1 MGLTA
6 AGIGSGLDVESLISQ
21 MVTLQKSPLK
31 ALQSAASSLDTQIS
45 AYGKLKSLMS
55 TLNDASRDLAKKET
69 WQTTSAATSNSAVT
83 VSVTDATALPGTS
96 DVVVE
101 ALARGQS
108 QASAL
113 LDASATFGGTLT
125 LTVGKTNP
133 VPTEIK
139 IAPDTS
145 DASMED
151 VVKAINAAGA
161 GVTASIMTNAD
172 GKQRLVLRSQNTGEE
187 AKFSVSASGGNGN
200 LDALATGAPQSV
212 MQEAQNARIKLNGI
226 TVESASNEFKSV
238 LPGLSISVSQVSET
252 PTSVTVKTDK
262 EALKKSLQTFMDAY
276 NALNDMLSASTK
288 YDAESKTAGTLQGD
302 STAVSMT
309 NSLRTAVAGTVTK
322 MKDGAEESI
331 DGVNRLSELGI
342 QIAKGG
348 KISFGTST
356 TDKAKLEKALDNPD
370 SLKALFVGSGSTGQ
384 GNTQGLAVR
393 MLVLTKGMTD
403 FEGTFDTKT
412 NSLNAQKKSNTKAQE
427 RVNDQATAFEA
438 RMRAQY
444 TALDTKM
451 ASLST
456 LSTYMSQQVSQ
467 WNRG

>member
-31 ALQSAASSLDTQIS
+31 ALQSTASSLDTQIS
-45 AYGKLKSLMS
+45 VYGKLKSLMS
-55 TLNDASRDLAKKET
+55 TLNDAAKDLAKKET
-69 WQTTSAATSNSAVT
+69 WQTTSAVSSSSSVT

-96 DVVVE
+96 DVIVE

-113 LDASATFGGTLT
+113 LDAKATFGGMLE

-133 VPTEIK
+133 VTTKVK
-139 IAPDTS
+139 IES
-145 DASMED
+145 DSSMED

-161 GVTASIMTNAD
+161 DVTASIMTNAD
-172 GKQRLVLRSQNTGEE
+172 GKQRLVLRSKNTGEE
-187 AKFSVSASGGNGN
+187 AEFSVSASGDTN
-200 LDALATGAPQSV
+200 LNALATAADGTVIQK
-212 MQEAQNARIKLNGI
+212 AQNARIVLNGI
-226 TVESASNEFKSV
+226 TVDSASNDFKSV

-252 PTSVTVKTDK
+252 PVSVTVKTDK
-262 EALKKSLQTFMDAY
+262 EALKKSVQTFMDAY
-276 NALNDMLSASTK
+276 NALNDMLATSTK

-309 NSLRTAVAGTVTK
+309 NSLRTAVAGTVE
-322 MKDGAEESI
+322 GI
-331 DGVNRLSELGI
+331 GGVNRLSELGI

-348 KISFGTST
+348 KMAFGTSAS
-356 TDKAKLEKALDNPD
+356 DKAKLEKALDNPD
-370 SLKALFVGSGSTGQ
+370 SLKALFVGSGTTGQ

-393 MLVLTKGMTD
+393 MQALTKGMTD
-403 FEGTFDTKT
+403 YDGTFDTKT
-412 NSLNAQKKSNTKAQE
+412 NSLNALKKSNTKAQE
-427 RVNDQATAFEA
+427 RVSTQVTAFEA

-451 ASLST
+451 ASLTT

-467 WNRG
+467 WNKS

>member
-31 ALQSAASSLDTQIS
+31 ALQSTASSLDTQIS
-45 AYGKLKSLMS
+45 TYGKLKSLMS
-55 TLNDASRDLAKKET
+55 TLNDVAKSLANKET
-69 WQTTSAATSNSAVT
+69 WQTTSAASSSSSVT
-83 VSVTDATALPGTS
+83 VSVTDASALPGTS

-113 LDASATFGGTLT
+113 LDADTKFDGTLQ
-125 LTVGKTNP
+125 LTVGKTKP
-133 VPTEIK
+133 VTIEIT
-139 IAPDTS
+139 IDP

-151 VVKAINAAGA
+151 VVKTINASGA
-161 GVTASIMTNAD
+161 EVSASIMTNAD
-172 GKQRLVLRSQNTGEE
+172 GKQRLVMRSKNTGEE
-187 AKFSVSASGGNGN
+187 AAFSVTASGNEN
-200 LDALATGAPQSV
+200 LSALATGAPQSV

-226 TVESASNEFKSV
+226 SVESASNEFKSV

-252 PTSVTVKTDK
+252 PASVTVKTDK
-262 EALKKSLQTFMDAY
+262 EALKKSLQSFMDAY
-276 NALNDMLSASTK
+276 NSVNDMLATSTK

-309 NSLRTAVAGTVTK
+309 NSLRTAIAGSVEGIG
-322 MKDGAEESI
+322 D
-331 DGVNRLSELGI
+331 VNRLSELGI

-348 KISFGTST
+348 KLSFGTSSN
-356 TDKAKLEKALDNPD
+356 DKAKLEKALDNPE
-370 SLKALFVGSGSTGQ
+370 SLSSLFVGSGMAGQ

-393 MLVLTKGMTD
+393 MQIFTKNMTD
-403 FEGTFDTKT
+403 FEGTFDAKT

-427 RVNDQATAFEA
+427 RVNDQVVAFES

-456 LSTYMSQQVSQ
+456 LSAYMTQQVSQ

>member
-69 WQTTSAATSNSAVT
+69 WQTTSAASSSSSVT

-133 VPTEIK
+133 VTTEIK

-161 GVTASIMTNAD
+161 GVTASVMTNAD

-187 AKFSVSASGGNGN
+187 AKFNVSASGGNGS
-200 LDALATGAPQSV
+200 LDALATGDPQSV
-212 MQEAQNARIKLNGI
+212 KQDAQNARIKLNGI

-252 PTSVTVKTDK
+252 PASVTVKTDK

-276 NALNDMLSASTK
+276 NALNDMLATSTK

-302 STAVSMT
+302 STAVSMS
-309 NSLRTAVAGTVTK
+309 NSLRTAMAGTVEGIG
-322 MKDGAEESI
+322 D
-331 DGVNRLSELGI
+331 VNRLSELGL

-370 SLKALFVGSGSTGQ
+370 SLKALFVGSGITGQ

-393 MLVLTKGMTD
+393 MQVLTKGMTD
-403 FEGTFDTKT
+403 FEGTFDAKT

>member
-21 MVTLQKSPLK
+21 MVALQKSPLK
-31 ALQSAASSLDTQIS
+31 ALQSTASSLDTQIS
-45 AYGKLKSLMS
+45 VYGKLKSLMS
-55 TLNDASRDLAKKET
+55 TLNDAAKGLAKKET
-69 WQTTSAATSNSAVT
+69 WQTTSAVSSSSSVT

-96 DVVVE
+96 DVIVE

-108 QASAL
+108 QASAM
-113 LDASATFGGTLT
+113 LDASATFGGMLV
-125 LTVGKTNP
+125 LTVGKTKP
-133 VPTEIK
+133 VTTEVTIE
-139 IAPDTS
+139 PDS
-145 DASMED
+145 SMED
-151 VVKAINAAGA
+151 AVKAINAAGA
-161 GVTASIMTNAD
+161 GVTASVMINAD
-172 GKQRLVLRSQNTGEE
+172 GKQRLVLRSKNTGEE
-187 AKFSVSASGGNGN
+187 AEFSMSASGGDTN
-200 LDALATGAPQSV
+200 LDALATGAAGTVIQK
-212 MQEAQNARIKLNGI
+212 AQNAKIVLNGI

-252 PTSVTVKTDK
+252 PASVTVKTDK

-276 NALNDMLSASTK
+276 NALNDMLATSTK
-288 YDAESKTAGTLQGD
+288 YDSESKTAGTLQGD

-309 NSLRTAVAGTVTK
+309 NSLRTAVAGTVE
-322 MKDGAEESI
+322 GI
-331 DGVNRLSELGI
+331 GGVNRLSELGI

-348 KISFGTST
+348 KMASGTST
-356 TDKAKLEKALDNPD
+356 ADKAKLEKALDNPD
-370 SLKALFVGSGSTGQ
+370 SLKALFVGSGTTGQ
-384 GNTQGLAVR
+384 GDTQGLAVR
-393 MLVLTKGMTD
+393 MLALTKGMTD
-403 FEGTFDTKT
+403 FEGTFETKN

-456 LSTYMSQQVSQ
+456 LSAYMSQQVSQ

>member
-6 AGIGSGLDVESLISQ
+6 AGIGSGLDVESLISK

-69 WQTTSAATSNSAVT
+69 WQTTSAASSSSSVT

-108 QASAL
+108 QASTL

-125 LTVGKTNP
+125 LTVGKTKP
-133 VPTEIK
+133 VTTEIK

-187 AKFSVSASGGNGN
+187 AKFSVAASGNGN
-200 LDALATGAPQSV
+200 LNELATGAPLSV
-212 MQEAQNARIKLNGI
+212 KQDAQNARIKLNGI
-226 TVESASNEFKSV
+226 TAESASNEFKSV

-252 PTSVTVKTDK
+252 PASVTVKTDK

-276 NALNDMLSASTK
+276 NALNDLLATSTK

-309 NSLRTAVAGTVTK
+309 NSLRTAMAGTVE
-322 MKDGAEESI
+322 GI
-331 DGVNRLSELGI
+331 GGVNRLSELGI

-356 TDKAKLEKALDNPD
+356 NDKAKLEKALDNPD
-370 SLKALFVGSGSTGQ
+370 SLKALFVGSGITGQ

-393 MLVLTKGMTD
+393 MQALTKGMTD
-403 FEGTFDTKT
+403 FEGTFDAKT
-412 NSLNAQKKSNTKAQE
+412 NSLNAQKKSNTKEQE

>member
-1 MGLTA
+1 MGLSA

-31 ALQSAASSLDTQIS
+31 ALQSTASSLDTQIS
-45 AYGKLKSLMS
+45 VYGKLKSLMS
-55 TLNDASRDLAKKET
+55 TLSDAAKDLAKKET
-69 WQTTSAATSNSAVT
+69 WQTTSAVSSSSSVT
-83 VSVTDATALPGTS
+83 VSITDATALPGTS
-96 DVVVE
+96 DVKVE

-113 LDASATFGGTLT
+113 LDASATFGGKLQ
-125 LTVGKTNP
+125 LTVGKSNP
-133 VPTEIK
+133 VTTEVT
-139 IAPDTS
+139 IAPGS
-145 DASMED
+145 SMED
-151 VVKAINAAGA
+151 AVKAINAADT
-161 GVTASIMTNAD
+161 GVTASVMTNAD
-172 GKQRLVLRSQNTGEE
+172 GKQRLVLRSKNTGEE
-187 AKFSVSASGGNGN
+187 AAFSVSASGGDTN
-200 LDALATGAPQSV
+200 LDALATGATGTVIQK
-212 MQEAQNARIKLNGI
+212 AQNAKIVLNGI

-252 PTSVTVKTDK
+252 PASVTVKTDK

-276 NALNDMLSASTK
+276 NALNDMLATSTK
-288 YDAESKTAGTLQGD
+288 YDSESKTAGTLQGD

-309 NSLRTAVAGTVTK
+309 NSLRTAVAGTVE
-322 MKDGAEESI
+322 DIG
-331 DGVNRLSELGI
+331 GVNRLSELGI

-348 KISFGTST
+348 KMAFGTST
-356 TDKAKLEKALDNPD
+356 VDKAKLEKALDNPD
-370 SLKALFVGSGSTGQ
+370 SLKALFVGSGTTGQ

-393 MLVLTKGMTD
+393 VQTLTKGMTD

-427 RVNDQATAFEA
+427 RVGDQVTAFEA

-456 LSTYMSQQVSQ
+456 LSAYMTQQVSQ
-467 WNRG
+467 WNR

>member
-31 ALQSAASSLDTQIS
+31 ALQSTASSLDTQIS
-45 AYGKLKSLMS
+45 TYGKLKSLMS
-55 TLNDASRDLAKKET
+55 TLNDAAKSLANKET
-69 WQTTSAATSNSAVT
+69 WQTTSAASSSSSVT
-83 VSVTDATALPGTS
+83 VSVTDASALPGTS

-113 LDASATFGGTLT
+113 LDADTKFDGTLQ
-125 LTVGKTNP
+125 LTVGKTKP
-133 VPTEIK
+133 VTIEIT
-139 IAPDTS
+139 IDP

-151 VVKAINAAGA
+151 VVKTINASGA
-161 GVTASIMTNAD
+161 EVSASIMTNAD
-172 GKQRLVLRSQNTGEE
+172 GKQRLVMRSKNTGEE
-187 AKFSVSASGGNGN
+187 AGFSVTASGNEN
-200 LDALATGAPQSV
+200 LSALATGAPQSV

-226 TVESASNEFKSV
+226 SVESASNEFKSV

-252 PTSVTVKTDK
+252 PASVTVKTDK
-262 EALKKSLQTFMDAY
+262 EALKKSLQSFMDAY
-276 NALNDMLSASTK
+276 NSVNDMLATSTK

-309 NSLRTAVAGTVTK
+309 NSLRTAIAGSVEGIG
-322 MKDGAEESI
+322 D
-331 DGVNRLSELGI
+331 VNRLSELGI

-348 KISFGTST
+348 KLSFGTSSN
-356 TDKAKLEKALDNPD
+356 DKAKLEKALDNPE
-370 SLKALFVGSGSTGQ
+370 SLSSLFVGSGMAGQ

-393 MLVLTKGMTD
+393 MQIFTKNMTD
-403 FEGTFDTKT
+403 FEGTFDAKT

-427 RVNDQATAFEA
+427 RVNDQVVAFES

-456 LSTYMSQQVSQ
+456 LSAYMTQQVSQ

>member
-31 ALQSAASSLDTQIS
+31 ALQSSASSLDTQIS
-45 AYGKLKSLMS
+45 AYGRLKSLMS
-55 TLNDASRDLAKKET
+55 TLNDAAKDLAKKET
-69 WQTTSAATSNSAVT
+69 WQTTSATSSSSSVT

-96 DVVVE
+96 DVIVE

-113 LDASATFGGTLT
+113 LNASATFSGTLK
-125 LTVGKTNP
+125 LTVGKTKP
-133 VPTEIK
+133 VTKEVK
-139 IAPDTS
+139 IDP
-145 DASMED
+145 DASMDD

-161 GVTASIMTNAD
+161 GVTASVMTNAD
-172 GKQRLVLRSQNTGEE
+172 GKQRLVLRSQGTGEE
-187 AKFSVSASGGNGN
+187 AKFSAAASDGNDN
-200 LDALATGAPQSV
+200 LNALATGAPLSV
-212 MQEAQNARIKLNGI
+212 KQDAQNARIKLNGI

-252 PTSVTVKTDK
+252 PASVTIKTDK

-276 NALNDMLSASTK
+276 NALNDMLATSTK
-288 YDAESKTAGTLQGD
+288 YDSESKTAGTLQGD

-309 NSLRTAVAGTVTK
+309 NSLRTAVAGTVE
-322 MKDGAEESI
+322 GI
-331 DGVNRLSELGI
+331 GGVNRLSELGI

-348 KISFGTST
+348 KMTFGTST

-370 SLKALFVGSGSTGQ
+370 SLKALFVGSGTTGQ

-393 MLVLTKGMTD
+393 MQALTKGMTD
-403 FEGTFDTKT
+403 YDGTFDTKT
-412 NSLNAQKKSNTKAQE
+412 NSLNALKKSNTKAQE
-427 RVNDQATAFEA
+427 RVNGQVTAFEA

-451 ASLST
+451 ASLTT

-467 WNRG
+467 WNKS

>member
-31 ALQSAASSLDTQIS
+31 ALQSTASSLDTQIS

-69 WQTTSAATSNSAVT
+69 WQTTSATSSSSSVV

-113 LDASATFGGTLT
+113 LDASATFGGTLQ

-133 VPTEIK
+133 VTTEIK

-172 GKQRLVLRSQNTGEE
+172 GKRRLVLRSQNTGEE
-187 AKFSVSASGGNGN
+187 AKFSVSASGNGN
-200 LDALATGAPQSV
+200 LNALATGAPLSV
-212 MQEAQNARIKLNGI
+212 KQDAQNARIKLNGI

-252 PTSVTVKTDK
+252 PASVTVKTDK

-276 NALNDMLSASTK
+276 NALNDMLATSTK

-309 NSLRTAVAGTVTK
+309 NSLRAAMAGTVQ
-322 MKDGAEESI
+322 GIGS
-331 DGVNRLSELGI
+331 VNRLSELGI

-356 TDKAKLEKALDNPD
+356 ADKAKLEKALDNPD
-370 SLKALFVGSGSTGQ
+370 SLNSLFVGSDITGQ

-393 MLVLTKGMTD
+393 MQALTKGMTD
-403 FEGTFDTKT
+403 FEGTLDTKT

>member
-31 ALQSAASSLDTQIS
+31 ALQSTASSLDTQIS
-45 AYGKLKSLMS
+45 AYGKLKSLVS
-55 TLNDASRDLAKKET
+55 TLNDAAKDLAKKET
-69 WQTTSAATSNSAVT
+69 WQTTSAVSSSSSVT
-83 VSVTDATALPGTS
+83 VSITDATALPGTS
-96 DVVVE
+96 DVKVE

-113 LDASATFGGTLT
+113 LDASATFGGKLQ

-133 VPTEIK
+133 ATTEVTIE
-139 IAPDTS
+139 PGS
-145 DASMED
+145 SMED
-151 VVKAINAAGA
+151 AVKAINASGT
-161 GVTASIMTNAD
+161 GVTASVMTNAD
-172 GKQRLVLRSQNTGEE
+172 GKQRLVLRSKNTGEE
-187 AKFSVSASGGNGN
+187 AEFSVSASGDTN
-200 LDALATGAPQSV
+200 LEALATAANGTVIQK
-212 MQEAQNARIKLNGI
+212 AQNAKIVLNGI

-238 LPGLSISVSQVSET
+238 LPGISISVSQVSET
-252 PTSVTVKTDK
+252 PASVTVKTDK

-276 NALNDMLSASTK
+276 NALNDILATSTK

-309 NSLRTAVAGTVTK
+309 NSLRSAMAGTVE
-322 MKDGAEESI
+322 GIGS
-331 DGVNRLSELGI
+331 VNRLSELGL

-356 TDKAKLEKALDNPD
+356 NDKAKLEKALDNPD
-370 SLKALFVGSGSTGQ
+370 SLKALFVGSGITGQ

-393 MLVLTKGMTD
+393 MQALTKGMTD
-403 FEGTFDTKT
+403 FEGTFDAKT

-456 LSTYMSQQVSQ
+456 LSAYMTQQVSQ
-467 WNRG
+467 WNR

>member
-31 ALQSAASSLDTQIS
+31 ALQSTASSLDTQIS
-45 AYGKLKSLMS
+45 TYGKLKSLMS
-55 TLNDASRDLAKKET
+55 TLNDAAKSLANKET
-69 WQTTSAATSNSAVT
+69 WQTTSAASSSSSVT
-83 VSVTDATALPGTS
+83 VSVTDASALPGTS

-113 LDASATFGGTLT
+113 LDADTKFDGTLQ
-125 LTVGKTNP
+125 LTVGKTKP
-133 VPTEIK
+133 VTIEITVD
-139 IAPDTS
+139 P

-151 VVKAINAAGA
+151 VVKTINASGA
-161 GVTASIMTNAD
+161 EVSASIMTNAD
-172 GKQRLVLRSQNTGEE
+172 GKQRLVMRSKNTGEE
-187 AKFSVSASGGNGN
+187 AGFSVTASGNEN
-200 LDALATGAPQSV
+200 LSALATGAPQSV

-226 TVESASNEFKSV
+226 SVESASNEFKSV

-252 PTSVTVKTDK
+252 PASVTVKTDK
-262 EALKKSLQTFMDAY
+262 EALKKSLQSFMDAY
-276 NALNDMLSASTK
+276 NSVNDMLATSTK

-309 NSLRTAVAGTVTK
+309 NSLRTAIAGSVEGIG
-322 MKDGAEESI
+322 D
-331 DGVNRLSELGI
+331 VNRLSELGI

-348 KISFGTST
+348 KLSFGTSSN
-356 TDKAKLEKALDNPD
+356 DKAKLEKALDNPE
-370 SLKALFVGSGSTGQ
+370 SLSSLFVGSGMAGQ

-393 MLVLTKGMTD
+393 MQIFTKNMTD
-403 FEGTFDTKT
+403 FEGTFDAKT

-427 RVNDQATAFEA
+427 RVNDQVVAFES

-451 ASLST
+451 ANLST
-456 LSTYMSQQVSQ
+456 LSAYMTQQVSQ

>member
-31 ALQSAASSLDTQIS
+31 ALQSTASSLDTQIS
-45 AYGKLKSLMS
+45 TYGKLKSLMS
-55 TLNDASRDLAKKET
+55 TLNDAAKSLANKET
-69 WQTTSAATSNSAVT
+69 WQTTSAASSSSSVT
-83 VSVTDATALPGTS
+83 VSVTDASALPGTS

-113 LDASATFGGTLT
+113 LDADTKFGGTLQ

-133 VPTEIK
+133 ITTEIT
-139 IAPDTS
+139 IDPN
-145 DASMED
+145 ASMED
-151 VVKAINAAGA
+151 VVKAINASGA
-161 GVTASIMTNAD
+161 EVSASIMTNAD
-172 GKQRLVLRSQNTGEE
+172 GKQRLVMRSKNTGEE
-187 AKFSVSASGGNGN
+187 AGFSVSASGNEN
-200 LDALATGAPQSV
+200 LSALATGAPQSV
-212 MQEAQNARIKLNGI
+212 MQEAQNGRIKLNGI
-226 TVESASNEFKSV
+226 SVESASNEFKSV

-252 PTSVTVKTDK
+252 PASVTVKTDK

-276 NALNDMLSASTK
+276 NALNDMLATSTK

-309 NSLRTAVAGTVTK
+309 NSLRTAIAGTVE
-322 MKDGAEESI
+322 GI
-331 DGVNRLSELGI
+331 GGVNRLSELGI

-348 KISFGTST
+348 KLSFGTSSN
-356 TDKAKLEKALDNPD
+356 DKAKLEKALDNPE
-370 SLKALFVGSGSTGQ
+370 SLSSLFVGSGMAGQ

-393 MLVLTKGMTD
+393 MQILTKNMTD
-403 FEGTFDTKT
+403 FEGTFDAKT

-427 RVNDQATAFEA
+427 RVNDQVAAFES

-456 LSTYMSQQVSQ
+456 LSAYMTQQVSQ

>member
-31 ALQSAASSLDTQIS
+31 ALQSTASSLDTQIS
-45 AYGKLKSLMS
+45 TYGKLKSLMS
-55 TLNDASRDLAKKET
+55 TLNDAAKSLANKET
-69 WQTTSAATSNSAVT
+69 WQTTSAASSSSSVT
-83 VSVTDATALPGTS
+83 VSVTDASALPGTS

-113 LDASATFGGTLT
+113 LDADTKFDGTLQ
-125 LTVGKTNP
+125 LTVGKTKP
-133 VPTEIK
+133 VTIEIT
-139 IAPDTS
+139 IDP

-151 VVKAINAAGA
+151 VVKTINASGA
-161 GVTASIMTNAD
+161 EVSASIMTNAD
-172 GKQRLVLRSQNTGEE
+172 GKQRLVMRSKNTGEE
-187 AKFSVSASGGNGN
+187 AGFSVTASGNEN
-200 LDALATGAPQSV
+200 LSALATGAPQSV

-226 TVESASNEFKSV
+226 SVESASNEFKSV

-252 PTSVTVKTDK
+252 PASVTVKTDK
-262 EALKKSLQTFMDAY
+262 EALKKSLQSFMDAY
-276 NALNDMLSASTK
+276 NSVNDMLATSTK

-309 NSLRTAVAGTVTK
+309 NSLRTAIAGSVEGIG
-322 MKDGAEESI
+322 D
-331 DGVNRLSELGI
+331 VNRLSELGI
-342 QIAKGG
+342 QITKGG
-348 KISFGTST
+348 KLSFGTSSN
-356 TDKAKLEKALDNPD
+356 DKAKLEKALDNPE
-370 SLKALFVGSGSTGQ
+370 SLSSLFVGSGMAGQ

-393 MLVLTKGMTD
+393 MQIFTKNMTD
-403 FEGTFDTKT
+403 FEGTFDAKT

-427 RVNDQATAFEA
+427 RVNDQVVAFES

-456 LSTYMSQQVSQ
+456 LSAYMTQQVSQ

>member
-31 ALQSAASSLDTQIS
+31 ALQSTASSLDTQIS
-45 AYGKLKSLMS
+45 TYGKLKSLMS
-55 TLNDASRDLAKKET
+55 TLNDVAKSLANKET
-69 WQTTSAATSNSAVT
+69 WQTTSAASSSSSVT
-83 VSVTDATALPGTS
+83 VSVTDASALPGTS

-113 LDASATFGGTLT
+113 LDADTKFDGTLQ
-125 LTVGKTNP
+125 LTVGKTKP
-133 VPTEIK
+133 VTIEITVD
-139 IAPDTS
+139 P

-151 VVKAINAAGA
+151 VVKTINASGA
-161 GVTASIMTNAD
+161 EVSASIMTNAD
-172 GKQRLVLRSQNTGEE
+172 GKQRLVMRSKNTGEE
-187 AKFSVSASGGNGN
+187 AGFSVTASGNEN
-200 LDALATGAPQSV
+200 LSALATGAPQSV

-226 TVESASNEFKSV
+226 SVESASNEFKSV

-252 PTSVTVKTDK
+252 PASVTVKTDK
-262 EALKKSLQTFMDAY
+262 EALKKSLQSFMDAY
-276 NALNDMLSASTK
+276 NSVNDMLATSTK

-309 NSLRTAVAGTVTK
+309 NSLRTAIAGSVEGIG
-322 MKDGAEESI
+322 D
-331 DGVNRLSELGI
+331 VNRLSELGI

-348 KISFGTST
+348 KLSFGTSSN
-356 TDKAKLEKALDNPD
+356 DKAKLEKALDNPE
-370 SLKALFVGSGSTGQ
+370 SLSSLFVGSGMAGQ

-393 MLVLTKGMTD
+393 MQIFTKNMTD
-403 FEGTFDTKT
+403 FEGTFDAKT

-427 RVNDQATAFEA
+427 RVNDQVVAFES

-456 LSTYMSQQVSQ
+456 LSAYMTQQVSQ